1 MRYGAAVNGQD
12 LLDPEIAPL
21 TPTIDLDGLDEAM
34 LAQMRLPVPGLGST
48 AAVAREDITIPGEPN
63 VTVRV
68 HRPVGASGTLPAMLR
83 IHGGGYVL
91 GSYDMD
97 DPTFEEWCP
106 RFGLVGV
113 SVEYRLAPET
123 PYPGPHEDCFR
134 ALRWMHDNAA
144 QLGIDPARIGIS
156 GISAGGGLAAG
167 VTLRARDEGV
177 PIAFQLLEAPMID
190 DRQITVSSQLD
201 KLLVWSRGA
210 NTFGWKSYLG
220 SVYGTD
226 DIPVYAA
233 PARATDLAGLP
244 PTFVNVGGADGF
256 RDEDIDYA
264 MRLNGAGVPTE
275 LHVYPGGPHGY
286 QMFQDSTIARRS
298 QRDRDEWLGVILERL
313 AETSS

>member
-1 MRYGAAVNGQD
+1 
-12 LLDPEIAPL
+12 
-21 TPTIDLDGLDEAM
+21 
-34 LAQMRLPVPGLGST
+34 
-48 AAVAREDITIPGEPN
+48 
-63 VTVRV
+63 
-68 HRPVGASGTLPAMLR
+68 
-83 IHGGGYVL
+83 
-91 GSYDMD
+91 
-97 DPTFEEWCP
+97 
-106 RFGLVGV
+106 
-113 SVEYRLAPET
+113 
-123 PYPGPHEDCFR
+123 
-134 ALRWMHDNAA
+134 MHDNAP

-177 PIAFQLLEAPMID
+177 PLAFQLLEAPMLD
-190 DRQITVSSQLD
+190 DRQITTSSQLD

-244 PTFVNVGGADGF
+244 PTFVNVGAADGF

-264 MRLNGAGVPTE
+264 MRLNGTGVPTE

-298 QRDRDEWLGVILERL
+298 RRDRDEWLGVILERL
-313 AETSS
+313 AKA

>member
-1 MRYGAAVNGQD
+1 MRYGAAVNGQE

-21 TPTIDLDGLDEAM
+21 APTIDLDGLDEAM
-34 LAQMRLPVPGLGST
+34 LAQIRLPIPGLGST
-48 AAVAREDITIPGEPN
+48 EAVVREDVTISGNPA

-68 HRPVGASGTLPAMLR
+68 HRPAGTTGTLPAVLS

-123 PYPGPHEDCFR
+123 PYPGPHEDCFL
-134 ALRWMHDNAA
+134 ALRWMHDNAE

-167 VTLRARDEGV
+167 VCLRARDEGL
-177 PIAFQLLEAPMID
+177 PLAFQLLEAPMLD
-190 DRQITVSSQLD
+190 DRQITYSSQIE
-201 KLLVWSRGA
+201 KLLVWSRDA
-210 NTFGWKSYLG
+210 NTFGWRSYLG
-220 SVYGTD
+220 ALYGTK
-226 DIPVYAA
+226 DISAYAA

-244 PTFVNVGGADGF
+244 PTFVNVGAADGF

-264 MRLNGAGVPTE
+264 TRLNGAGVPTE

-286 QMFQDSTIARRS
+286 QMFQDSSIARRS
-298 QRDRDEWLGVILERL
+298 RRDRDEWLGIILDRL
-313 AETSS
+313 AAKAT

>member
-34 LAQMRLPVPGLGST
+34 LAQMRLPIPGLGTT
-48 AAVAREDITIPGEPN
+48 AAVAREDITIPGEPD

-68 HRPVGASGTLPAMLR
+68 HRPVGASGTLPAVLS

-134 ALRWMHDNAA
+134 ALRWMHDNAT

-177 PIAFQLLEAPMID
+177 PLAFQLLEAPMLD
-190 DRQITVSSQLD
+190 DRQITTSSQLD

-244 PTFVNVGGADGF
+244 PTFVNVGAADGF

-298 QRDRDEWLGVILERL
+298 RRDRDEWLGVILERL
-313 AETSS
+313 AKASG

>member
-12 LLDPEIAPL
+12 LLDAEIAPL
-21 TPTIDLDGLDEAM
+21 APMIDLDGLNDEL
-34 LAQMRLPVPGLGST
+34 LAQFRVPIPGLGST
-48 AAVAREDITIPGEPN
+48 EAVVREEVTIPGNPA

-68 HRPVGASGTLPAMLR
+68 HRPAGDSETLPAVLS

-97 DPTFEEWCP
+97 DPTFEDWCP

-123 PYPGPHEDCFR
+123 AYPGPHEDCFA
-134 ALRWMHDNAA
+134 ALRWMHDNTAL
-144 QLGIDPARIGIS
+144 LGIDPARIGIC

-177 PIAFQLLEAPMID
+177 PLAFQLLEAPMLD
-190 DRQITVSSQLD
+190 DRQITLSSQID

-210 NTFGWKSYLG
+210 NAFGWRSYLG
-220 SVYGTD
+220 ALYGTE
-226 DIPVYAA
+226 DIPAYAA
-233 PARATDLAGLP
+233 PARATDLSGLP
-244 PTFVNVGGADGF
+244 PTFVNVGSADGF
-256 RDEDIDYA
+256 RDEDVDYA
-264 MRLNGAGVPTE
+264 TRLNGAGVPTE

-286 QMFQDSTIARRS
+286 QMFQDSSIARRS
-298 QRDRDEWLGVILERL
+298 RRDRDEWLGIILERL
-313 AETSS
+313 AAST